1 MGMPPLSNVSSPRG
15 APMGRRN
22 LRGDAEEGYKF
33 WLRRL
38 DWVDGDYDPGG
49 AYWGRSGGDYIY
61 RAVSTDGEVEQFV
74 RAKTRAAAKDQ
85 LLEDYP
91 AGRFFN

>member
-1 MGMPPLSNVSSPRG
+1 MGMPPLSNVGSRFG

-22 LRGDAEEGYKF
+22 LHGDPDEAYKF
-33 WLRRL
+33 WLRKL

-74 RAKTRAAAKDQ
+74 RAKSRADAKTL

-91 AGRFFN
+91 ASRFFN